1 MNNPTKLQTLSA
13 VSAEPQPCSPAI
25 MAPAHNKKTPR
36 YLAVHTSLL
45 LMTLLVAGS
54 FPIAAAMMASITLAG
69 VSLGGTDLML
79 LRFALAALLFAP
91 YVFVVFGWRL
101 PSLAQARVYAAL
113 AVPLVV
119 FFCCMFASLNT
130 TTALNTGALFTTVPT
145 FTALFAW
152 WLNREVTGRRRGL
165 GLLLSTFGALWVVF
179 RGDTGALMNVGLNH
193 GDALFLVGCLFLAIY
208 QPLIKRWSLNVPVA
222 VTTFWVIV
230 MSGVWLLLAVI
241 LNGLWDTQGEGDL
254 FGSIGHRLLDLPAT
268 VYWGLLYLSVFTTL
282 LSFFVQQ
289 LGALTIGP
297 ARTSAY
303 SLLTPSLVML
313 ISVMIDPSL
322 FAWVLMPGII
332 MVVLG
337 LLMVQFDQSTTGK
350 AQRVKRL
357 EV

>member
-1 MNNPTKLQTLSA
+1 
-13 VSAEPQPCSPAI
+13 
-25 MAPAHNKKTPR
+25 MATAPNKDAPR
-36 YLAVHTSLL
+36 YLAVHSSLL

-54 FPIAAAMMASITLAG
+54 FPIAAAMMASIKLAG

-101 PSLAQARVYAAL
+101 PSFAQARVYAAL

-152 WLNREVTGRRRGL
+152 WLNREVTGGRRAL
-165 GLLLSTFGALWVVF
+165 GLLLGTLGALWVVF
-179 RGDTGALMNVGLNH
+179 RGNAGAFFNVGFNH

-241 LNGLWDTQGEGDL
+241 LKGLWETEGAGDL
-254 FGSIGHRLLDLPAT
+254 FGTIGGRLLDLPAT

-297 ARTSAY
+297 ARSSAY
-303 SLLTPSLVML
+303 SLLTPSLVMA
-313 ISVMIDPSL
+313 ISVMIEPSL
-322 FAWVLMPGII
+322 FAWILMPGIS
-332 MVVLG
+332 MVILG
-337 LLMVQFDQSTTGK
+337 LLLVQFDQSKSIAVPNDGELPGK
-350 AQRVKRL
+350 TKRERRL